1 MREATGMQQKSK
13 KASKGKGTK
22 SNLRT
27 PIVVVMG
34 HVDHGKT
41 SLLDK
46 IRGTAV
52 AKGEAG
58 LITQHI
64 GATEV
69 PLDVVQEFCGSRFGN
84 EMQIPGLLFIDTPG
98 HHAFTSMRSRGGS
111 LADLAVLIVD
121 VNEGFQPQT
130 IESLNILKRFKTPF
144 VVAAN
149 KMDRIGGWH
158 SVANSPFSKSIKA
171 QNERVTEVLDTRIY
185 ELVGEL
191 YKYGFDADR
200 YDRISDFTRT
210 IGIVPISAI
219 TGEGVPDL
227 LLVLVGLAQRFL
239 KENLKLTASGPGV
252 GTILEVKEEK
262 GLGTTLDV
270 ILYNGEFNAGD
281 TIIVGTAHEPT
292 ITKIRALLKPK
303 PLAEIRSEERFL
315 PVKNVVA
322 ASGVKVAAPKLENAL
337 AGSTIR
343 VVANAEEAEILS
355 KELKSE
361 LEAVRIDAEAEGVIL
376 KADTIGSL
384 EALVGELKAKNI
396 AIHFADVGP
405 ISRRDVIR
413 AAAIKDPLLA
423 TILAFNVDILP
434 DAINEIQKTSVPVF
448 SSDIIYTI
456 LESYEQW
463 MDEQK
468 MKMEQERLEAVI
480 RPGAVRLLPDCV
492 FRQSKPAIVGVQ
504 IIGGVVR
511 TQVNLMR
518 EDGANV
524 GEVKGIQARNE
535 NVGSATVGQEV
546 AISID
551 GPTVG
556 RQIHEGD
563 ILYVNIPEK
572 HARIVELELAPRLA
586 QDEREVLEKF
596 LEIKRKKDPFWG
608 R

>member
-1 MREATGMQQKSK
+1 MQQKSK
-13 KASKGKGTK
+13 KTSKSKGNE
-22 SNLRT
+22 SSLRT

-41 SLLDK
+41 TLLDK

-69 PLDVVQEFCGSRFGN
+69 PLNVIQDFCGSHFGN

-130 IESLNILKRFKTPF
+130 IESLSILKRYKTPF

-158 SVANSPFSKSIKA
+158 PTANAPFATSLKA
-171 QNERVTEVLDTRIY
+171 QNERVTEVLDTRLY

-191 YKYGFDADR
+191 YKYGFDGDR
-200 YDRISDFTRT
+200 YDRIGDFTRT
-210 IGIVPISAI
+210 VGIVPISAV

-227 LLVLVGLAQRFL
+227 LMILAGLAQRFL
-239 KENLKLTASGPGV
+239 KDNLKLTATGPGV

-262 GLGTTLDV
+262 GLGVTLDV
-270 ILYNGEFNAGD
+270 ILYNGEFNSGD
-281 TIIVGTAHEPT
+281 TVIVGTAHEPVV
-292 ITKIRALLKPK
+292 TKIRALLKPK

-315 PVKNVVA
+315 PVKHVAA
-322 ASGVKVAAPKLENAL
+322 ASGVKISAPKIENAL

-343 VVANAEEAEILS
+343 VVSSPEEVEALS
-355 KELKSE
+355 LELKSE
-361 LEAVRIDAEAEGVIL
+361 LEAVRIDTENEGVIL
-376 KADTIGSL
+376 KSDTLGSL
-384 EALVGELKAKNI
+384 EALVGELKARNI
-396 AIHFADVGP
+396 PIHFADVGP
-405 ISRRDVIR
+405 ISRRDVIK
-413 AAAIKDPLLA
+413 AAAINDPLLSA
-423 TILAFNVDILP
+423 VMGFNVDILP
-434 DAINEIQKTSVPVF
+434 DAITEIQKTNVPVF
-448 SSDIIYTI
+448 SSEIIYSI
-456 LESYEQW
+456 IENYEKW
-463 MDEQK
+463 VEDQK
-468 MKMEQERLEAVI
+468 MKIEQERLEAVI
-480 RPGAVRLLPDCV
+480 RPGAVRILPDCV
-492 FRQSKPAIVGVQ
+492 FRQSKPAVVGVQ
-504 IIGGVVR
+504 VIGGIVR

-524 GEVKGIQARNE
+524 GVVKGIQAHNE
-535 NVGSATVGQEV
+535 NQGSATVGQEV

-572 HARIVELELAPRLA
+572 HARIVEMELKPKLA
-586 QDEREVLEKF
+586 EDEREVLEDF
-596 LEIKRKKDPFWG
+596 LEIKHKKDPFWG

>member
-1 MREATGMQQKSK
+1 MQQKSK
-13 KASKGKGTK
+13 KAGKAKGKQ

-41 SLLDK
+41 TLLDK

-69 PLDVVQEFCGSRFGN
+69 PLDVVQDFCGSHFGK
-84 EMQIPGLLFIDTPG
+84 EIEIPGLLFIDTPG

-130 IESLNILKRFKTPF
+130 IESLSILKRFKTPF

-158 SVANSPFSKSIKA
+158 TTTNAPFAKSLKV
-171 QNERVTEVLDTRIY
+171 QSERVSEILDTRLY

-200 YDRISDFTRT
+200 YDRITDFTRT
-210 IGIVPISAI
+210 VGIVPISAI

-227 LLVLVGLAQRFL
+227 LMILVGLAQRFL
-239 KENLKLTASGPGV
+239 KDNLQLTATGPGV

-270 ILYNGEFNAGD
+270 ILYNGEFFAGD
-281 TIIVGTAHEPT
+281 TVIVGTSREPLV
-292 ITKIRALLKPK
+292 TKIRALLKPK

-315 PVKNVVA
+315 PVKHVSA
-322 ASGVKVAAPKLENAL
+322 ASGVKVSAPKLDNAL

-343 VVANAEEAEILS
+343 VVSNPDEVEALS
-355 KELKSE
+355 LELKSE
-361 LEAVRIDAEAEGVIL
+361 LDAVRIDTENEGLII
-376 KADTIGSL
+376 KSDTIGSL
-384 EALVGELKAKNI
+384 EALVGELKARD
-396 AIHFADVGP
+396 IHIHYADVGP

-413 AAAIKDPLLA
+413 AAAINDPLLSA
-423 TILAFNVDILP
+423 ILGFNVDILP
-434 DAINEIQKTSVPVF
+434 DALNEIQKTNVPVF

-456 LESYEQW
+456 IESYERW
-463 MDEQK
+463 VEDQK
-468 MKMEQERLEAVI
+468 NKMEQERLEAVI
-480 RPGAVRLLPDCV
+480 RPGAVRILPDCV
-492 FRQSKPAIVGVQ
+492 FRQSKPAVVGVQ
-504 IIGGVVR
+504 VIGGIVR

-524 GEVKGIQARNE
+524 GVIKGIQAHNE
-535 NVGSATVGQEV
+535 NQGSATVGQEV

-572 HARIVELELAPRLA
+572 HARIVELELKLA
-586 QDEREVLEKF
+586 EDEREVLENF

>member
-1 MREATGMQQKSK
+1 MQQKSK
-13 KASKGKGTK
+13 KGGKAKGTQ

-52 AKGEAG
+52 VDLEAG
-58 LITQHI
+58 AITQHI

-69 PLDVVQEFCGSRFGN
+69 PLEVIQDFCGAHFGGDL
-84 EMQIPGLLFIDTPG
+84 QVPGLLFIDTPG
-98 HHAFTSMRSRGGS
+98 HHAFTSLRSRGGS

-130 IESLNILKRFKTPF
+130 IESLTILKRYKTPF

-149 KMDRIGGWH
+149 KIDRISGWRATENA
-158 SVANSPFSKSIKA
+158 SFAKSLKT
-171 QNERVTEVLDTRIY
+171 QNERVMEELDTRIY

-200 YDRISDFTRT
+200 YDRIRDFTKN

-227 LLVLVGLAQRFL
+227 LMVLVGLAQRFL
-239 KENLKLTASGPGV
+239 KDSLKITASGPGV
-252 GTILEVKEEK
+252 GTILEVKEER

-270 ILYNGEFNAGD
+270 ILHNGELRAGD
-281 TIIVGTAHEPT
+281 TIIVGTARDPVV
-292 ITKIRALLKPK
+292 TKIRALLKPK
-303 PLAEIRSEERFL
+303 PLAEIRSEEKFL
-315 PVKNVVA
+315 PVKHVVA

-343 VVANAEEAEILS
+343 VVTSVEDAEAVA
-355 KELKSE
+355 KEMRSE
-361 LEAVRIDAEAEGVIL
+361 LESVRIDTEQEGVIL

-384 EALVGELKAKNI
+384 EALVGELKAKSI
-396 AIHFADVGP
+396 PIHVADVGP
-405 ISRRDVIR
+405 VSRRDVIR
-413 AAAIKDPLLA
+413 ASSIKEPLFSA
-423 TILAFNVDILP
+423 ILAFNVDILP
-434 DAINEIQKTSVPVF
+434 DALSEVQKTNVPVF
-448 SSDIIYTI
+448 SSNIIYSI
-456 LESYEQW
+456 IEDYEAW
-463 MDEQK
+463 VEEQK

-511 TQVNLMR
+511 TQTNLMR
-518 EDGANV
+518 DDGANV
-524 GEVKGIQARNE
+524 GAIKGIQAHNE

-572 HARIVELELAPRLA
+572 HARIVEMELKPKLSE
-586 QDEREVLEKF
+586 DEREVLEKF
-596 LEIKRKKDPFWG
+596 LEIKRKKEPFWG

>member
-1 MREATGMQQKSK
+1 MQHKSK
-13 KASKGKGTK
+13 KSGKGKGAQ

-69 PLDVVQEFCGSRFGN
+69 PLNVIQEFCGSHFGK

-130 IESLNILKRFKTPF
+130 LESLTILKRFKTPF

-149 KMDRIGGWH
+149 KMDRIGGWQPQ
-158 SVANSPFSKSIKA
+158 SNSPFARSFKA
-171 QNERVTEVLDTRIY
+171 QSERVAEVLDTRIY

-191 YKYGFDADR
+191 YKHGFDADR

-210 IGIVPISAI
+210 VGIVPISAI

-239 KENLKLTASGPGV
+239 KDNLQLTATGAGV

-270 ILYNGEFNAGD
+270 ILYNGEFNSGE
-281 TIIVGTAHEPT
+281 TIIVGTAHEPI

-315 PVKNVVA
+315 PVKHVAA
-322 ASGVKVAAPKLENAL
+322 ASGVKVSAPKLESAL

-343 VVANAEEAEILS
+343 VVTSPEEAEVLS
-355 KELKSE
+355 LELKSE

-384 EALVGELKAKNI
+384 EAMVGELKAKKV
-396 AIHFADVGP
+396 AIHYADVGP
-405 ISRRDVIR
+405 VSRRDVIR
-413 AAAIKDPLLA
+413 GAAIKEPLLSV
-423 TILAFNVDILP
+423 ILAFNVPILP
-434 DAINEIQKTSVPVF
+434 DALSEIQKTNVPVF

-463 MDEQK
+463 VEEQK
-468 MKMEQERLEAVI
+468 MKIEQARLEAVI

-492 FRQSKPAIVGVQ
+492 FRQSKPAIVGV
-504 IIGGVVR
+504 
-511 TQVNLMR
+511 
-518 EDGANV
+518 
-524 GEVKGIQARNE
+524 
-535 NVGSATVGQEV
+535 
-546 AISID
+546 
-551 GPTVG
+551 
-556 RQIHEGD
+556 
-563 ILYVNIPEK
+563 
-572 HARIVELELAPRLA
+572 
-586 QDEREVLEKF
+586 
-596 LEIKRKKDPFWG
+596 
-608 R
+608 

>member
-1 MREATGMQQKSK
+1 MQQKSK
-13 KASKGKGTK
+13 KSGKGKGND

-41 SLLDK
+41 TLLDK

-69 PLDVVQEFCGSRFGN
+69 PLNVVQDFCGSRFGG
-84 EMQIPGLLFIDTPG
+84 EFQVPGLLFIDTPG

-130 IESLNILKRFKTPF
+130 IESLGILKRFKTPF

-149 KMDRIGGWH
+149 KMDRIGGWRPMPN
-158 SVANSPFSKSIKA
+158 APFAKSMKA
-171 QNERVTEVLDTRIY
+171 QSERVVEELDTRIY

-191 YKYGFDADR
+191 YKYGFDGDR
-200 YDRISDFTRT
+200 YDRISDFTKT
-210 IGIVPISAI
+210 VGIVPISAV

-227 LLVLVGLAQRFL
+227 LLILVGLAQKFL
-239 KENLKLTASGPGV
+239 KENLKLTSSGPGV
-252 GTILEVKEEK
+252 GTILEVKEER

-270 ILYNGEFNAGD
+270 ILYNGEFKSGD
-281 TIIVGTAHEPT
+281 TVIVGTAHEPVV
-292 ITKIRALLKPK
+292 TKIRALLKPK

-315 PVKNVVA
+315 PVKHVVA
-322 ASGVKVAAPKLENAL
+322 ASGVKISAPKLENAL

-343 VVANAEEAEILS
+343 VVESQEEVEALTQ
-355 KELKSE
+355 ELKSE
-361 LEAVRIDAEAEGVIL
+361 LEAVRVDAESEGVIL

-413 AAAIKDPLLA
+413 AAAINDPLLSV
-423 TILAFNVDILP
+423 ILAFNVEILP
-434 DAINEIQKTSVPVF
+434 DAISEIQKTNVPVF
-448 SSDIIYTI
+448 PSDIIYTI
-456 LESYEQW
+456 IENYEAW
-463 MDEQK
+463 LDEQK
-468 MKMEQERLEAVI
+468 MRIEQERLEAVI

-504 IIGGVVR
+504 IVGGVVR

-524 GEVKGIQARNE
+524 GEVKGIQAHNE

-572 HARIVELELAPRLA
+572 HARIVELELKPKLA
-586 QDEREVLEKF
+586 EDEREVLEDF

>member
-1 MREATGMQQKSK
+1 MQQKSK
-13 KASKGKGTK
+13 KASKSKGNE

-41 SLLDK
+41 TLLDK

-69 PLDVVQEFCGSRFGN
+69 PLNVIQDFCGSHFGN

-130 IESLNILKRFKTPF
+130 IESLSILKRYKTPF

-158 SVANSPFSKSIKA
+158 PTANAPFATSLKA
-171 QNERVTEVLDTRIY
+171 QNERVTEVLDTRLY

-191 YKYGFDADR
+191 YKYGFDGDR
-200 YDRISDFTRT
+200 YDRIGDFTRT
-210 IGIVPISAI
+210 VGIVPISAV

-227 LLVLVGLAQRFL
+227 LMILAGLAKRFL
-239 KENLKLTASGPGV
+239 KDNLKLTATGPGV

-262 GLGTTLDV
+262 GLGVTLDV
-270 ILYNGEFNAGD
+270 ILYNGEFNSGD
-281 TIIVGTAHEPT
+281 TVIVGTAHEPVV
-292 ITKIRALLKPK
+292 TKIRALLKPK

-315 PVKNVVA
+315 PVKHVAA
-322 ASGVKVAAPKLENAL
+322 ASGVKISAPKIENAL

-343 VVANAEEAEILS
+343 VVSSPEEVEALS
-355 KELKSE
+355 LELKSE
-361 LEAVRIDAEAEGVIL
+361 LEAVRIDTENEGVIL
-376 KADTIGSL
+376 KSDTLGSL
-384 EALVGELKAKNI
+384 EALVGELKARNI
-396 AIHFADVGP
+396 HIHFADVGP

-413 AAAIKDPLLA
+413 AAAINDPLLSA
-423 TILAFNVDILP
+423 VLGFNVDILP
-434 DAINEIQKTSVPVF
+434 DAITEIQKTNVPVF
-448 SSDIIYTI
+448 SSEIIYSI
-456 LESYEQW
+456 IENYEKW
-463 MDEQK
+463 VEDQK
-468 MKMEQERLEAVI
+468 MKIEQERLEAVI
-480 RPGAVRLLPDCV
+480 RPGAVRILPDCV
-492 FRQSKPAIVGVQ
+492 FRQSKPAVVGVQ
-504 IIGGVVR
+504 VIGGIVR

-524 GEVKGIQARNE
+524 GVVKGIQAHNE
-535 NVGSATVGQEV
+535 NQGSATVGQEV

-572 HARIVELELAPRLA
+572 HARIVEMELKPKLA
-586 QDEREVLEKF
+586 EDEREVLEDF